1 MEYSKRQSQQ
11 EGTDDQKGIQIR
23 GQDSKRR
30 REDSQQS
37 DTLRIISLRSL
48 VHITNDDIARYMKD
62 LVQRLVREELA
73 ECKLPRPINNNQIGI
88 SGSKPF
94 RLVFKNELPDT
105 IYTNSKIKAKGNTPL
120 EVVLFDIESKSI
132 VAEGSLSSIKIEICV
147 LDGEFCS
154 INGREDWSEDEFN
167 AKIVRQR
174 DNKGR
179 LLKGDTIITLE
190 NGVGYITNLEFTDNS
205 SWRRT
210 RCFSLG
216 AKLLQSNLK
225 DAINIREG
233 RTKPFIAKDFRGE
246 KNQKRDTPS
255 LNDETWRLKHI
266 SKNVYRRLL
275 KHGIKTVGDLLKE
288 NETNPSSLQEISKK
302 KQEEIIKL
310 AKKAKYAKTCVAE
323 ATFDGQNYHSEKNTL
338 ISNQR
343 EAYKNLKDPVPIE
356 TITHEL
362 VKTLT
367 PVNAQYYSAP
377 NQDVQQL
384 DFSIAQQE
392 EISRLNW
399 SAGGQIVD
407 GYILSQIDDENVSNF
422 LPEINSEFIF
432 PYGDE
437 AEYCNSSSFPN
448 SALNISDK
456 GKSKMV

>member
-288 NETNPSSLQEISKK
+288 NETNPSSLQE
-302 KQEEIIKL
+302 
-310 AKKAKYAKTCVAE
+310 
-323 ATFDGQNYHSEKNTL
+323 
-338 ISNQR
+338 